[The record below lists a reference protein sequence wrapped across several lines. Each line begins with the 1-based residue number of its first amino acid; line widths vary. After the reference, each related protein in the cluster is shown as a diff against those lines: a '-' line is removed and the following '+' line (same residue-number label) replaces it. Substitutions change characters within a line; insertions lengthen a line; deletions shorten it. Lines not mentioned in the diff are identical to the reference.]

1 MISWGY
7 ISAGL
12 RSSPVGSGGGGGVA
26 RAHIP
31 ERLLVIEPSLK
42 LVMNRS
48 MRLKNQSLDK
58 TVNIDIST
66 KGGRTRGAQRKI
78 TMKRKRLRF
87 DWFQNAGQIYSGK
100 EQVRHQRHSAKIW
113 RLILHVQL
121 SSTPTLTFVELLSS
135 EEKLWL
141 TDENVITGSEWAGL
155 HSLTVLS
162 LDDVISQ
169 RLSWLKLTLVTDPSC
184 PDNRDKTEML
194 RVTFVG
200 DFTSCFAFEKEF
212 Y

>member
-1 MISWGY
+1 MISWGS
-7 ISAGL
+7 ITAGL
-12 RSSPVGSGGGGGVA
+12 RSSPVGSDGGGGGFA

-31 ERLLVIEPSLK
+31 EWRLVVEPSSK
-42 LVMNRS
+42 LVMN
-48 MRLKNQSLDK
+48 MKKNQSLDK

-78 TMKRKRLRF
+78 TMKRKRLRC
-87 DWFQNAGQIYSGK
+87 DWFQDAGQIYSGK

>member
-1 MISWGY
+1 MRLY
-7 ISAGL
+7 FR
-12 RSSPVGSGGGGGVA
+12 RSTLLPSGFGRGGGGGFA

-31 ERLLVIEPSLK
+31 ERRLVVEPSSK
-42 LVMNRS
+42 LVMN
-48 MRLKNQSLDK
+48 MKKNQSLDK

-66 KGGRTRGAQRKI
+66 KGGRTRGAQRKT
-78 TMKRKRLRF
+78 TMKRKRLRC
-87 DWFQNAGQIYSGK
+87 DWFQDAGQIYSGK

-141 TDENVITGSEWAGL
+141 TDENVITGSEWTGL

>member
-1 MISWGY
+1 
-7 ISAGL
+7 
-12 RSSPVGSGGGGGVA
+12 
-26 RAHIP
+26 
-31 ERLLVIEPSLK
+31 
-42 LVMNRS
+42 
-48 MRLKNQSLDK
+48 
-58 TVNIDIST
+58 
-66 KGGRTRGAQRKI
+66 
-78 TMKRKRLRF
+78 MKRKRLKF
-87 DWFQNAGQIYSGK
+87 DWFQDAGKIYSGK

-212 Y
+212 YKLEGGNKTLT